1 LPDIRKKSV
10 RACIVISDYGMIRKF
25 RFLLFGEMPESAGAF
40 LGRLCGKAKDRK
52 GSGWLEILTERITGL
67 WKSFPEKAV

>member
-1 LPDIRKKSV
+1 
-10 RACIVISDYGMIRKF
+10 MIRKF

>member
-1 LPDIRKKSV
+1 
-10 RACIVISDYGMIRKF
+10 MIRKF
-25 RFLLFGEMPESAGAF
+25 RFLLSGEMPESAGAF
-40 LGRLCGKAKDRK
+40 LGRLCGKAKDRKGSGFQGMLCGKAENRK